1 MNEPSVCAIMLT
13 RDRPD
18 MAKRA
23 GECFRAQT
31 YDPARR
37 QLLIYDTGNTDWF
50 FDNSDSENELIVPA
64 FADAGKTIGA
74 LRNAANG
81 CTIRGSIL
89 LHWDSDD
96 YSHPTR
102 IAEQVA
108 LLQSSGAE
116 AVGYNEMLF
125 WRDSTARGNTING
138 TGEAW
143 LYRGDILGTSLCYWH
158 GAWQRKP
165 FPNTSYGEDTEW
177 LCHIRAIGA
186 FENDNPRMIARIH
199 AGNAKNPAYDL
210 GQMKAHPAHWTRVPE
225 WDKYCAER
233 MEL

>member
-1 MNEPSVCAIMLT
+1 MTPTVCAIMLT
-13 RDRPD
+13 RDRPC

-23 GECFRAQT
+23 VECFRAQT

-81 CTIRGSIL
+81 YTIRGSIL

-143 LYRGDILGTSLCYWH
+143 LYRGDTLGTSLCYWRST
-158 GAWQRKP
+158 WERKT
-165 FPNTSYGEDTEW
+165 FPDTSYGEDTEW
-177 LCHIRAIGA
+177 LMGLRGMPNTSIGA
-186 FENDNPRMIARIH
+186 SIARIH
-199 AGNAKNPAYDL
+199 SGNSSKAYDIE
-210 GQMKAHPAHWTRVPE
+210 QMKAHPAHWTRVPAL
-225 WDKYCAER
+225 DKYCAER